1 MYLSFI
7 TIISFTQTERTT
19 SLIMELLFVSAILF
33 ASNNFAYSYVVV
45 NKLDPVECVLDKR
58 LKNEIASY
66 QPVVDRIVGYSR
78 HGYFKYRTYS
88 E

>member
-1 MYLSFI
+1 M
-7 TIISFTQTERTT
+7 
-19 SLIMELLFVSAILF
+19 FVSAILF

-66 QPVVDRIVGYSR
+66 QPVVDRIVGYAR
-78 HGYFKYRTYS
+78 HGDFKYRTYS